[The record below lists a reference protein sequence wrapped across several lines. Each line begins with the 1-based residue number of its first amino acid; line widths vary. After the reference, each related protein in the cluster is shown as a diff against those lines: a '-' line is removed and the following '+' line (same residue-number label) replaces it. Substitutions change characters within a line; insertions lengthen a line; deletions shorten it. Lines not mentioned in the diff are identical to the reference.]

1 MDNKPLDTGAI
12 ESYIA
17 DTTEAVGRLSA
28 LQEVPAELLREV
40 AGGSLAEQVN

>member
-1 MDNKPLDTGAI
+1 MDNKSFDTGAI

-40 AGGSLAEQVN
+40 AGGSLAEQKH